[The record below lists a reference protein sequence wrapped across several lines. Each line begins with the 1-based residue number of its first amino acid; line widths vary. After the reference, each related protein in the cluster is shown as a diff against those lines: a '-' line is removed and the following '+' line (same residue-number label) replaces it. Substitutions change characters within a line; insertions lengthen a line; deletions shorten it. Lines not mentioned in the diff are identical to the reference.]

1 MICSTVTYLFMLELG
16 VGSLL
21 CLWVLRRFD
30 LTRSLRRLLA
40 GLGGAMVVVGLPF
53 GVRALSVSGTGFGL
67 LEAHVFWPLAVVSG
81 TIIYV
86 VSLPDGASRR
96 CAWVLAGTVVAGM
109 ASVTAGALA
118 VGAGSGLWDDIQ
130 RSGYFLSA
138 MLLLGSTFGAMIL
151 GHWYLV
157 DRKMAIDPLRVA
169 ACFLMVAILARIAVV
184 SVPTVHF
191 LRETLLAQPETG
203 LSLDLA
209 LFWAQRALFGLAG
222 PLVLGFMVWRTVRLR
237 ATQAATGLLYIVL
250 IFVIIGEI
258 LSHYLY
264 LKTER
269 FL

>member
-1 MICSTVTYLFMLELG
+1 MGSTVTYLFMLELG
-16 VGSLL
+16 VGSLF

-30 LTRSLRRLLA
+30 LTRSLRRMLA

-53 GVRALSVSGTGFGL
+53 GMRALSGSEAGVRL
-67 LEAHVFWPLAVVSG
+67 LEAHVFWPLAVVAG
-81 TIIYV
+81 TIIYL
-86 VSLPDGASRR
+86 VSLPEKPSRH
-96 CAWVLAGTVVAGM
+96 CAWVLASTVVAGM

-118 VGAGSGLWDDIQ
+118 VGGGSGLWENVQ

-157 DRKMAIDPLRVA
+157 DHKMAIDPLRVA
-169 ACFLMVAILARIAVV
+169 TCFLIVAILVRISVV

-191 LRETLLAQPETG
+191 IREAMLTQPETG

-209 LFWAQRALFGLAG
+209 LFWAQRALFGLVG
-222 PLVLGFMVWRTVRLR
+222 PLVLGLMVWQTVRLR